1 MNIRKTISGLGFIVA
16 LGTPLAT
23 LGDTTSGPIYDE
35 SGSHIAPALF
45 GTVTYTPRLATA
57 QPLRVGDVSADRQ
70 YVFLGDENGWQS
82 RQMQYRYQSGSLA
95 HVDDPAGHMA
105 RLADTRPLTEQE
117 RLARQSSAGR

>member
-1 MNIRKTISGLGFIVA
+1 MNIRKTVTGLGFIIA

-45 GTVTYTPRLATA
+45 GTIKQTPRLATA
-57 QPLRVGDVSADRQ
+57 QPLRVGDISADRQ

-82 RQMQYRYQSGSLA
+82 RQMQYRYQGGSLA
-95 HVDDPAGHMA
+95 HVDDPAGHMD
-105 RLADTRPLTEQE
+105 RYADSRRLTEQE
-117 RLARQSSAGR
+117 RLARQNSAGN